1 MLYDTKNRRKFK
13 LFCHLI
19 FSTKYRRH
27 LFSLKHI
34 CDDLKH
40 IILESQKDF
49 TVIEQ
54 ETDKNHIHL
63 MIDYDPK
70 ISVSQIVR
78 HLKQITTNRL
88 WKRHGNYLRR
98 FLWKEKTLWADGYF
112 VCSIGNSN
120 PETIKKY
127 IQNQG

>member
-1 MLYDTKNRRKFK
+1 LQ
-13 LFCHLI
+13 
-19 FSTKYRRH
+19 
-27 LFSLKHI
+27 
-34 CDDLKH
+34 
-40 IILESQKDF
+40 SQKDF
-49 TVIEQ
+49 TVTEQ

-78 HLKQITTNRL
+78 HIKQITTNNL
-88 WKRHGNYLRR
+88 WKQHGNYLRQFFWR
-98 FLWKEKTLWADGYF
+98 EKTLWADGYF

-120 PETIKKY
+120 PETINKY